1 MKPMDESVQ
10 EDAAEPSDAEC
21 PVDSSV
27 VGRFLVLS
35 SLLRMKISDLKGL
48 YTTDHVSA
56 AWMYVQTFDR
66 EFKRHRA
73 EFASQREAV
82 VAAVRSLLAFCPSSK
97 DIGNLSEDFQRFLD
111 GVGEQ

>member
-1 MKPMDESVQ
+1 MKPMDEFVQ
-10 EDAAEPSDAEC
+10 EDAAKPAGAERTEDA
-21 PVDSSV
+21 SV

-82 VAAVRSLLAFCPSSK
+82 VTAVRSLLVFCPPSK
-97 DIGNLSEDFQRFLD
+97 EVGSLSEDFQRFLD
-111 GVGEQ
+111 GVGE